1 MATPIQKLSALSSN
15 DAKYKVRESYM
26 NSAKHINDNFIN
38 LGYDYR
44 GKILKKMTSP
54 ELWANPMQAPH
65 FGQLEAMV
73 NFLIEQVKY
82 IKKTFSIAHDKNSL
96 NIS

>member
-1 MATPIQKLSALSSN
+1 
-15 DAKYKVRESYM
+15 
-26 NSAKHINDNFIN
+26 
-38 LGYDYR
+38 
-44 GKILKKMTSP
+44 MTSP

-65 FGQLEAMV
+65 FGQLEAMI

-96 NIS
+96 NIN

>member
-1 MATPIQKLSALSSN
+1 MATNVQKESAITRKRFL
-15 DAKYKVRESYM
+15 YKTRPGYFDQ
-26 NSAKHINDNFIN
+26 AKHLSDSYKN

-44 GKILKKMTSP
+44 GKIIESMTSP
-54 ELWANPMQAPH
+54 ELRANPLQIPFYARI
-65 FGQLEAMV
+65 EAMV

-96 NIS
+96 NIN